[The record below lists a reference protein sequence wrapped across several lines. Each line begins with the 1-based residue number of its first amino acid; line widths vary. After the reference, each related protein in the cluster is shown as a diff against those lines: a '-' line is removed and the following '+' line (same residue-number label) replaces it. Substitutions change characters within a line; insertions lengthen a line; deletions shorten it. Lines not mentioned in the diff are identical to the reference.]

1 MVLFKKVSC
10 VKVSIIYLNHNLLN
24 LFKDMNKVVKDHKL
38 HSSLDNIK
46 FRYGKNSVLRGSSLT
61 DKSTTIARNT
71 MVGGHN
77 G

>member
-1 MVLFKKVSC
+1 MNQVL
-10 VKVSIIYLNHNLLN
+10 
-24 LFKDMNKVVKDHKL
+24 KDHKL